1 VVAGDRYRDQVG
13 LDFDSGE
20 PLYLQLAALLREQI
34 ASGQLQGRV
43 PSSKSLSQEHGVS
56 HATTDRA
63 LVMLRDEG
71 LIRSSPGK
79 GYYTTRKGR
88 G

>member
-1 VVAGDRYRDQVG
+1 MG

-20 PLYLQLAALLREQI
+20 PLYLQLRDLLRDEI
-34 ASGQLQGRV
+34 RSGRLTGRV
-43 PSSKSLSQEHGVS
+43 PSSNSLAQEHGVS

-71 LIRSSPGK
+71 LIYSARGK
-79 GYYTTRKGR
+79 GYYVTRKG
-88 G
+88 

>member
-1 VVAGDRYRDQVG
+1 MG

-20 PLYLQLAALLREQI
+20 PLYEQLAALLRKQI
-34 ASGQLQGRV
+34 VSGQLSGRV
-43 PSSKSLSQEHGVS
+43 PSSKSLAEQYDVS

-63 LVMLRDEG
+63 LVKLRDEG

-79 GYYTTRKGR
+79 GYYTTRKGH